1 MGADVILMSVR
12 KIGIDTV
19 MCGSLNT
26 SFRSRQGAQ
35 NKNHVLTQEV
45 QRVVFLDLDPPSH
58 RDRMPRRHVC
68 CVECVIIPSY
78 IHVVL

>member
-1 MGADVILMSVR
+1 MILMSVR

-19 MCGSLNT
+19 ICGSLDIYPV
-26 SFRSRQGAQ
+26 RYRQGAR
-35 NKNHVLTQEV
+35 NNNHVLTQEV
-45 QRVVFLDLDPPSH
+45 QRVVFLGLDPPSN

-78 IHVVL
+78 IQAVL

>member
-1 MGADVILMSVR
+1 MILMSVR

-19 MCGSLNT
+19 ICGSLDIYP
-26 SFRSRQGAQ
+26 FRSRQDAQ
-35 NKNHVLTQEV
+35 NNSHVLTQEV
-45 QRVVFLDLDPPSH
+45 QRAVFLDLDPHSN

-78 IHVVL
+78 IQAVL